1 MTASVATRK
10 TRTRKATK
18 TTAKRSVIK
27 VTETPKTVA
36 PEPLLK
42 WEDYKNDAKIRCE
55 IHQFETKALWK
66 DCVWVYNESVPYV
79 KKAYN
84 YVLESYNRAFNTEQ
98 QPVK

>member
-27 VTETPKTVA
+27 VTETRKTVA

-42 WEDYKNDAKIRCE
+42 WEDYKNAAKIRWE

-66 DCVWVYNESVPYV
+66 DCVWVYHESVPYV
-79 KKAYN
+79 KKADN